1 MSIVHRTSRGRKR
14 RNLQFAA
21 AAVVALLLIVVA
33 GFSLVRTPPA
43 TDTATTSPSDV
54 HQAFAEAFNAR
65 DLEGM
70 LALYE
75 PDAVVVA
82 GTGEVVDG
90 PDNIRAAMKSYLEL
104 QGDIRIETVFVIQS
118 GEIALTRSRWE
129 VRDGDEVTASSSGA
143 EVMRRGSDGK
153 WRLVIDNPYGGESL
167 N

>member
-1 MSIVHRTSRGRKR
+1 MSIVNRTNRVRRR
-14 RNLQFAA
+14 RNVLFAA
-21 AAVVALLLIVVA
+21 AAIAALLLLVFA

-43 TDTATTSPSDV
+43 IDTATTSPSDV

-75 PDAVVVA
+75 PDATVVA
-82 GTGEVVDG
+82 GPGEVVNG
-90 PDNIRAAMKSYLEL
+90 PENIRSAMKSYLEL

-129 VRDGDEVTASSSGA
+129 VREGNEVTASSSGT
-143 EVMRRGSDGK
+143 EVMRRGPDGI
-153 WRLVIDNPYGGESL
+153 WRLVIDNPYGGEPL